1 MAKIAVNSPIR
12 FRTTYDFAKLH
23 NKMRE
28 IIGKHLNRHALST
41 ADGAKANI
49 DKGVKPSLAQST
61 IKTRKAKGI
70 TGTKPLYETG
80 NLHGSIMSTKKGK
93 PKLKM
98 LKYGIY
104 HHRGEGVPERK
115 FITPTKSDF
124 KKNFDKFK
132 KDVREAFKKW

>member
-28 IIGKHLNRHALST
+28 IIEKHLNRHALST

-80 NLHGSIMSTKKGK
+80 NLHGSIMSTKNQILRKILIN
-93 PKLKM
+93 LKKM
-98 LKYGIY
+98 
-104 HHRGEGVPERK
+104 
-115 FITPTKSDF
+115 
-124 KKNFDKFK
+124 
-132 KDVREAFKKW
+132 